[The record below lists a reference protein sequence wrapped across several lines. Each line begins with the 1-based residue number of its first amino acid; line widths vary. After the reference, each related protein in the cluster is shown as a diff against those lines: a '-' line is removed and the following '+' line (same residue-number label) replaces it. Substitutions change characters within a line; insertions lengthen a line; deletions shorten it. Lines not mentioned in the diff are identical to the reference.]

1 MGRNRIIDE
10 HGNLVD
16 LDNPVKISN
25 TNEVLNLSAQLA
37 EKTRLLAEMKEN
49 NDELMQVISDME
61 SEIAKRDAIIAQYAG
76 PQLVGEKEDE
86 SEEESEIEEGDAEEA
101 EALEEGEE
109 ASEVESEGS
118 DDKD

>member
-49 NDELMQVISDME
+49 NDELMQVIAEKDAMIIE
-61 SEIAKRDAIIAQYAG
+61 RDAVIAN
-76 PQLVGEKEDE
+76 
-86 SEEESEIEEGDAEEA
+86 
-101 EALEEGEE
+101 
-109 ASEVESEGS
+109 
-118 DDKD
+118 